1 MEELKVS
8 IQDKKEIEKF
18 ILINI
23 IGLMDSLKDGLVTI
37 DECEVYL
44 YSPYSIKK
52 LSGLKIDNNII
63 NLIEEG
69 CELEDIESLVPEKLD
84 NAIDNIKIKAS
95 DLLSKLSNEE
105 TEQKNGLIKTLV

>member
-1 MEELKVS
+1 MEELKIS

-18 ILINI
+18 ILINV

-52 LSGLKIDNNII
+52 LSDLKIDNNII
-63 NLIEEG
+63 DLIEEG

-84 NAIDNIKIKAS
+84 NAIDSIKKKAS
-95 DLLSKLSNEE
+95 RLLSELSKKE
-105 TEQKNGLIKTLV
+105 TEKKKWID